1 MIQRP
6 HGLLVELEYHVKELK
21 EKLGEKEHT
30 EQLKFESSN
39 LLYRVSIA
47 TLVLARVGGSPLN
60 YSQIKHRALTLVPAI
75 LGLLDELL
83 SLVKGLCVV
92 WKVSLGRKVP
102 GDPYCFCSRCSKVLG
117 SSCGNVFL
125 GF

>member
-1 MIQRP
+1 M
-6 HGLLVELEYHVKELK
+6 KELK
-21 EKLGEKEHT
+21 EMLGEKEHT
-30 EQLKFESSN
+30 EQLKFKSSN

-83 SLVKGLCVV
+83 SLVKGLCVL

-102 GDPYCFCSRCSKVLG
+102 GILVVSVADAARCWEVLVVM
-117 SSCGNVFL
+117 SFWAFSVCVQALNF
-125 GF
+125 